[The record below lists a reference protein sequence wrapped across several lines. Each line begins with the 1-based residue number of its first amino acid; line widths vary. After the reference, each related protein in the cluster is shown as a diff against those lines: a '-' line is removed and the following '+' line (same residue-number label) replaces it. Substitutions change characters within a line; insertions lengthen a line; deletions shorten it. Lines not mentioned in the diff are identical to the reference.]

1 MGPFNI
7 MDKRKT
13 IQRKSAAGG
22 LGIASVALLT
32 ALAIYLSPPAHRAK
46 PVAVAAPAPQPQPV
60 PLARPVLPSVQVW
73 LSTADRK
80 LRLARQPD
88 IELTLRNTLPD
99 DVIID
104 SHATYQTMVGFGAAI
119 TDSSAWLLQN
129 RMSDV
134 QREALLR
141 EIFGPPPGL
150 NMAMTRLTIGSSDF
164 SLHHYSLDDMPAG
177 DADPLLTHFNVTP
190 NLRNVIPTVQEA
202 LLINPQLRIVAS
214 PWSAPAWMKTSA
226 NLITGELLPPLQ
238 SAYADYLVKYVETY
252 RGYGIPIFAL
262 TVQNEPAFEPATYPG
277 MAMPT
282 DARTRF
288 IGQYLGPELAR
299 RAPKTT
305 ILGWDHNWDEPR
317 QPMTVLSDPDAARYV
332 AGIAWHCYRGT
343 PSAQSDVHRAF
354 PDKDAYI
361 TECSGGDWESAK
373 NGELLLFARDVLL
386 AGIRQWARGVL
397 YWNLALDEQH
407 GPHFG
412 GCDLCKGV
420 VTIDSKTGQV
430 SRNDEYYAFAHFS
443 RFVLPGAV
451 RVGSTETDRKLNNVA
466 FQNPDDGTLVLV
478 VVNSHVDA
486 RTISVKQAQTAFQ
499 YTMPAQSVATFVWG
513 PNPSEVWLRRALR
526 WWRIRTKAQ
535 HK

>member
-1 MGPFNI
+1 
-7 MDKRKT
+7 MDHFCLMSKHKF
-13 IQRKSAAGG
+13 GG
-22 LGIASVALLT
+22 RERAFAWLGIAFIAALT
-32 ALAIYLSPPAHRAK
+32 ALAVLLPHPLRRAEPV
-46 PVAVAAPAPQPQPV
+46 PVASPQPIS
-60 PLARPVLPSVQVW
+60 LARVTLPSVQVW

-80 LRLARQPD
+80 MQLARQPD
-88 IELTLRNTLPD
+88 IELSPRNAQSD

-104 SHATYQTMVGFGAAI
+104 TQATYQTMVGFGAAI

-129 RMSDV
+129 RMSDA
-134 QREALLR
+134 QRELLLR
-141 EIFGPPPGL
+141 EVFGPPPGL

-164 SLHHYSLDDMPAG
+164 SLHHYTLDDMPNG
-177 DADPLLTHFNVTP
+177 DVDPLLVHFNITP

-202 LLINPQLRIVAS
+202 LLINPQLRIIAS
-214 PWSAPAWMKTSA
+214 PWSAPAWMKSSA
-226 NLITGELLPPLQ
+226 NLITGELLPSLQ

-305 ILGWDHNWDEPR
+305 ILGWDHNWDEPT
-317 QPMTVLSDPDAARYV
+317 QPMTVLSNPDAARYV
-332 AGIAWHCYRGT
+332 EGIAWHCYRGT

-386 AGIRQWARGVL
+386 AGIRQWARGVV

-407 GPHFG
+407 GPHLG

-420 VTIDSKTGQV
+420 VTIDSRTGEV

-451 RVGSTETDRKLNNVA
+451 RLGSTETDRKLNNVA
-466 FQNPDDGTLVLV
+466 FQNPADGSLVLV
-478 VVNSHVDA
+478 VVNSHRDA
-486 RTISVKQAQTAFQ
+486 RAISVKQGQIGFR
-499 YTMPAQSVATFVWG
+499 YTMPSQSVATFVWG
-513 PNPSEVWLRRALR
+513 ANPTEVWISRAWR
-526 WWRIRTKAQ
+526 WGKGWSKAQ